1 MAKGASHAEVWDDS
15 ALVNSWNEALEEYKK
30 YHSLAAKG
38 EKVELVLDRVEKGEV
53 ETGDLEGVNANNSAD
68 VPVLVNGNSTSS
80 TNSTNRPVEEGSLP
94 TGAQPLTTTQAMP
107 AASATAAVPQ
117 MLLNQVQDDGL
128 KNVMMSWYYAGYYT
142 GLYEGQQKAHAGLQQ
157 GG

>member
-38 EKVELVLDRVEKGEV
+38 EKIELVLDRVEKGEV
-53 ETGDLEGVNANNSAD
+53 ETGDLEGVNATTSAGI
-68 VPVLVNGNSTSS
+68 PVLVNGNSTSS

-94 TGAQPLTTTQAMP
+94 TGPQSSTTTQVMP

-142 GLYEGQQKAHAGLQQ
+142 GLYEGQQKAHASLQQ

>member
-38 EKVELVLDRVEKGEV
+38 EKVELVLDRLEKGEV
-53 ETGDLEGVNANNSAD
+53 ETGDLEEVNATTSAGI
-68 VPVLVNGNSTSS
+68 PVLVNGNSTSS

-94 TGAQPLTTTQAMP
+94 AVTQPSTTTQAMP
-107 AASATAAVPQ
+107 ATSATAAVSQ

-142 GLYEGQQKAHAGLQQ
+142 GLYEGQQKAHASLQQ

>member
-38 EKVELVLDRVEKGEV
+38 EKVELVLDQVEKGEV
-53 ETGDLEGVNANNSAD
+53 ETGDLEGVHATTL
-68 VPVLVNGNSTSS
+68 PVLVNGNSTSS

-94 TGAQPLTTTQAMP
+94 TGPQPSTTTQVMP

-117 MLLNQVQDDGL
+117 MLLNQGE
-128 KNVMMSWYYAGYYT
+128 YFAT
-142 GLYEGQQKAHAGLQQ
+142 
-157 GG
+157 

>member
-38 EKVELVLDRVEKGEV
+38 EKIELVLHGVEKGDV
-53 ETGDLEGVNANNSAD
+53 ETGDLEEVNATTSAGI
-68 VPVLVNGNSTSS
+68 PVLVNGNSTSS

-94 TGAQPLTTTQAMP
+94 TITQPSTTTQAMP
-107 AASATAAVPQ
+107 AASVTAPVPQ
-117 MLLNQVQDDGL
+117 MLLNQ
-128 KNVMMSWYYAGYYT
+128 
-142 GLYEGQQKAHAGLQQ
+142 
-157 GG
+157 GGCFATEPTHIAC

>member
-38 EKVELVLDRVEKGEV
+38 EKIELVLDRVEKGEV
-53 ETGDLEGVNANNSAD
+53 ETGDLEGVNATTSAGIS
-68 VPVLVNGNSTSS
+68 VLVNGNSTSS
-80 TNSTNRPVEEGSLP
+80 TNSTYRPVEEGSLP
-94 TGAQPLTTTQAMP
+94 AVTQPSTTTQVMP

-142 GLYEGQQKAHAGLQQ
+142 GLYEGQQKAHASLQQ